1 MKEIQKVVFLD
12 KWLVDAIEKEAQRH
26 HRTWMREAQAI
37 LEEKV
42 LEKRAAEEPVET
54 K

>member
-12 KWLVDAIEKEAQRH
+12 KWLVDAIGKEAQKH

-42 LEKRAAEEPVET
+42 LEARKAEEPVET